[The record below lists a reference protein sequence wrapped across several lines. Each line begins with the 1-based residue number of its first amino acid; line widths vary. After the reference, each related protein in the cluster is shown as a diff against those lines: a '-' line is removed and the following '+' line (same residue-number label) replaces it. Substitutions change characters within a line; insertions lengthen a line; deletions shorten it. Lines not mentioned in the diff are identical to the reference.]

1 MFHGHSYQKVLFIF
15 CPLLLVFYKNQ
26 NKEFPMRKFEKSSIV
41 LEKFKANVEER

>member
-1 MFHGHSYQKVLFIF
+1 MATPIKKFCSFF

-26 NKEFPMRKFEKSSIV
+26 NKEFPMRKFEKCSIV